1 MSIGMRWAI
10 WVVAGTGLGLLLS
23 IPVVRAADGDGDVV
37 EAAAEADASDASL
50 DHIRAGIAAESD
62 PELRAAMEEQ
72 LQLLE
77 SGQLD
82 FQTIEREVARGAPTG
97 GGETSGAG
105 TRLADTVPGGGLV
118 GPPVDIGIG
127 GGTTG
132 GGTSGGDSLPPEAR
146 AELEAIFS
154 QGTGDPSKDGH
165 LREQAEKVFE
175 KYGIDQPGR
184 IDGDHNYEG
193 RWSGSGGETAGGK
206 EGQTTSPREA
216 FEQWERS
223 EEGQRTDSAT
233 REQYR
238 EMSEQYQAEFE
249 RGGGLEQRGE
259 GFERAMTEHMAP
271 EAREQME
278 RFMNERESMERGG
291 MEHGGMEREM
301 MEREFG
307 GPSSERSVEAPT
319 HEYEAPTREYE
330 AATRDYEA
338 PTHEYE
344 APTREYEAPT
354 HETEAPTRETE
365 APTREYEAPTHEY
378 ETPTHESETQTR
390 EYEAPTSPEYPSG
403 DGSGMGPH

>member
-1 MSIGMRWAI
+1 MSMGMRWAM
-10 WVVAGTGLGLLLS
+10 WVVAGTGCGLLLLP
-23 IPVVRAADGDGDVV
+23 IPVVRAADGDVV
-37 EAAAEADASDASL
+37 EAAAEAGASDASL
-50 DHIRAGIAAESD
+50 DHIRAEIAAESD
-62 PELRAAMEEQ
+62 PELRTAMEEQ

-82 FQTIEREVARGAPTG
+82 FQTIEREVALGAPRGT
-97 GGETSGAG
+97 GETTGAG
-105 TRLADTVPGGGLV
+105 TRLADTLPGGGLV
-118 GPPVDIGIG
+118 GPPIDIGIG
-127 GGTTG
+127 DGTG
-132 GGTSGGDSLPPEAR
+132 GGTSGGGYLPPEAR
-146 AELEAIFS
+146 EELEAIFS

-184 IDGDHNYEG
+184 IDGDHDGDHDYEG
-193 RWSGSGGETAGGK
+193 RWSGGENAGGK
-206 EGQTTSPREA
+206 EGQTTAPREA

-223 EEGQRTDSAT
+223 EDGQRTDSAT

-249 RGGGLEQRGE
+249 RGGAFEQRGE

-278 RFMNERESMERGG
+278 RFMSERESMERGG

-330 AATRDYEA
+330 AATREYEA

-344 APTREYEAPT
+344 APTREM
-354 HETEAPTRETE
+354 
-365 APTREYEAPTHEY
+365 EAPTHEY
-378 ETPTHESETQTR
+378 ETQTR
-390 EYEAPTSPEYPSG
+390 EYEAPTRPEYPSG

>member
-1 MSIGMRWAI
+1 MSTGMRWAM
-10 WVVAGTGLGLLLS
+10 WVVAGAGLGLLLP
-23 IPVVRAADGDGDVV
+23 IPVARAADGDVV
-37 EAAAEADASDASL
+37 EAAAEASASDASL
-50 DHIRAGIAAESD
+50 DHIRAEIAAESD
-62 PELRAAMEEQ
+62 PELRTAMEEQ

-82 FQTIEREVARGAPTG
+82 FQTIEREVALGAPTG
-97 GGETSGAG
+97 AGETSGAG
-105 TRLADTVPGGGLV
+105 TRLADTLPGGGLV

-154 QGTGDPSKDGH
+154 QGSGDPSKDGH
-165 LREQAEKVFE
+165 LREQAEQVFE
-175 KYGIDQPGR
+175 KYGIEHPTFGGG
-184 IDGDHNYEG
+184 GDYEG
-193 RWSGSGGETAGGK
+193 RGEGMEHSGG
-206 EGQTTSPREA
+206 SSSREA
-216 FEQWERS
+216 FE
-223 EEGQRTDSAT
+223 
-233 REQYR
+233 
-238 EMSEQYQAEFE
+238 
-249 RGGGLEQRGE
+249 RGGAFEQRGE
-259 GFERAMTEHMAP
+259 GFERAMTERMAP

-278 RFMNERESMERGG
+278 RFMSERESMERGG

-319 HEYEAPTREYE
+319 REI
-330 AATRDYEA
+330 
-338 PTHEYE
+338 
-344 APTREYEAPT
+344 
-354 HETEAPTRETE
+354 EAPTRETE

-378 ETPTHESETQTR
+378 ETPTHESETPTR